1 MQVNKEKEN
10 EIPDEKWSKK
20 AGSQHCQTAGSPNTM
35 KIEIPLLT
43 LVLGEFLDQFV
54 TARIVE

>member
-10 EIPDEKWSKK
+10 EIPDEKWPKK
-20 AGSQHCQTAGSPNTM
+20 DGSQHCQTAGSPNKM

-43 LVLGEFLDQFV
+43 SALGEFLDQFV
-54 TARIVE
+54 TASIVE